1 MNLATQSQDDRTAA
15 IAQCRDLE
23 RRCIAIG
30 SDTGAD
36 MARGWADNLIAEQWM
51 PANFY
56 RSWLADL
63 TRFVE
68 SREAQTER
76 AAA

>member
-1 MNLATQSQDDRTAA
+1 MNLATQSQEARTAA

-30 SDTGAD
+30 SDTGAE
-36 MARGWADNLIAEQWM
+36 MARGWAENLIAEQWM
-51 PANFY
+51 PANLY
-56 RSWLADL
+56 RWWLADL
-63 TRFVE
+63 ARFVE
-68 SREAQTER
+68 RREAQTER